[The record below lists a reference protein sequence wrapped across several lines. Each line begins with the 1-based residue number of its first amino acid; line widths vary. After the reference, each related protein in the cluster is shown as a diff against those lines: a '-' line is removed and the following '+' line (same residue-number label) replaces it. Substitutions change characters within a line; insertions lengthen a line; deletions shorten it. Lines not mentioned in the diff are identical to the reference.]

1 MEHIKTQSGGHVARA
16 DQPQHE
22 ESDVNIKAIVG
33 FGIFLVISA
42 IVIHVAL
49 YGLYLF
55 FDKMADKQNPAPNPM
70 MKVEAPGGDTM
81 SAESQAETSKR
92 LNRTFGGNAL
102 NPMLQVDDTRDMDAM
117 RKAQDTQMHEYQWT
131 NKATGSVR
139 VPIDRAMELIVE
151 RGLPNVP
158 MLPPGKAAA
167 NGAAAPGT
175 NSPAP
180 SGPTAQPPGGKTQAP
195 ANKTQGPASQR

>member
-1 MEHIKTQSGGHVARA
+1 MEHIKPQSGGHVARA
-16 DQPQHE
+16 DQAQHE

-42 IVIHVAL
+42 VVIHVAL

-55 FDKMADKQNPAPNPM
+55 FDNMAEKQNAPPNPM
-70 MKVEAPGGDTM
+70 MRSEKPVGTPTM
-81 SAESQAETSKR
+81 SAESQAETAKR

-102 NPMLQVDDTRDMDAM
+102 NPMLQVDDVHDMDMM
-117 RKAQDTQMHEYQWT
+117 RKAQDTQMSEYQWT
-131 NKATGSVR
+131 NKGTGNVR
-139 VPIDRAMELIVE
+139 IPIDRAMDLIAE

-167 NGAAAPGT
+167 AAGAAAGANAPTPNATT
-175 NSPAP
+175 NP
-180 SGPTAQPPGGKTQAP
+180 
-195 ANKTQGPASQR
+195 PASQRVLPASQRVKQ